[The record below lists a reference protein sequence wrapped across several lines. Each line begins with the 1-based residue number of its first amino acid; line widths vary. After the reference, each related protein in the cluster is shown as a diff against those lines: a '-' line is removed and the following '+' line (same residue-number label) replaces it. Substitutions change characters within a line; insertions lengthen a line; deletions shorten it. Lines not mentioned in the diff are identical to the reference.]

1 VALITLRNACISIGK
16 QLLLD
21 HVNLNIEPGEHI
33 GLIGRNGAGKSTLMK
48 VINREI
54 AVDSGEV
61 IQQTG
66 IKVARLEQE
75 VPRHTKGNIFT
86 VIAEGLGA
94 GGKRLADF
102 LNMSEQLHT
111 FDDKQLD
118 DYHHLQE
125 ALDQNHDWDL
135 QAKIEKVLSELS
147 LDGSMDFA
155 SLSGGM
161 KRRVLLGRCLVQEP
175 ELLMLDEPTNHL
187 DIDSILW
194 LENFLAN
201 YRCAFLLITHD
212 RAFLQKLA
220 TRIVELDRGILTS
233 FNGDHK
239 TYQAQKADML
249 EAEAKHNALF
259 DKKLAQEEVWIR
271 QGIKARRTRNE
282 GRVRA
287 LKKLREERAQRRE
300 VSGNVSLAASMA
312 EKSGHL
318 VLEAKH
324 LSHGYEGRPLVKD
337 FSITIER
344 GDKIG
349 VIGPNGCGKTTLLN
363 MLLGKLQ
370 PEAGSVRLGQ
380 NLQIVY
386 FDQLRELLDP
396 EQSVAENVME
406 GSNTIEINGQ
416 KKHIMSYLQ
425 DFLFAPERARS
436 PVKALS
442 GGERNRLLLAKLFAK
457 PANFM
462 VMDEPT
468 NDLDAETLDLLEELL
483 IDYKGTLI
491 VVSHDREFLNN
502 VATSTIAF
510 EGNGNVYEYVGGYDD
525 WVRQRRVHSVDK
537 AILKPVE
544 VKTENKPQTKS
555 KLSFTEQHRLKEIEA
570 RIESI
575 ESEQAALQAKI
586 AGNDFYQLSVEEQQ
600 KAFTTVKALDMEL
613 EQLIQTWEELEA
625 KRVGP

>member
-1 VALITLRNACISIGK
+1 
-16 QLLLD
+16 
-21 HVNLNIEPGEHI
+21 VNLSIEPGEHI

-48 VINREI
+48 LINREI
-54 AVDSGEV
+54 MPDSGEV
-61 IQQTG
+61 IHQTG

-75 VPRHTKGNIFT
+75 VPRDTKGNIFT
-86 VIAEGLGA
+86 VIAKGLGD

-118 DYHHLQE
+118 EYHHLQE
-125 ALDQNHDWDL
+125 AIDQNHDWDL
-135 QAKIEKVLSELS
+135 QAKVDKVLSELS
-147 LDGSMDFA
+147 LDGSVDFS

-161 KRRVLLGRCLVQEP
+161 KRRVLLGQCLVQEP
-175 ELLMLDEPTNHL
+175 EILMLDEPTNHL

-194 LENFLAN
+194 LENFLSN
-201 YRCAFLLITHD
+201 YRSAFLLITHD

-220 TRIVELDRGILTS
+220 TRIVELDRGTLTS

-239 TYQAQKADML
+239 TYQVQKAQML
-249 EAEAKHNALF
+249 EDEAKHNALF

-287 LKKLREERAQRRE
+287 LKKLREERSERRE
-300 VSGNVSLAASMA
+300 LSGNVSLAASMA

-324 LSHGYEGRPLVKD
+324 LSHGYNGRSLVKD

-349 VIGPNGCGKTTLLN
+349 VIGPNGCGKSTLLN
-363 MLLGKLQ
+363 LLLGKTK
-370 PEAGSVRLGQ
+370 PESGTIRLGQ
-380 NLQIVY
+380 NLQIIY
-386 FDQLRELLDP
+386 FDQLRELLNP

-462 VMDEPT
+462 IMDEPT

-483 IDYKGTLI
+483 IDYTGTLI

-510 EGNGNVYEYVGGYDD
+510 EGNGNVYEYIGGYDD
-525 WVRQRRVHSVDK
+525 WVRQRRTHSTDK

-544 VKTENKPQTKS
+544 IKTDTKAQNKS

-570 RIESI
+570 RIAEI
-575 ESEQAALQAKI
+575 EIEQTALQAKI
-586 AGNDFYQLSVEEQQ
+586 ADADFYQLTVDEQQ
-600 KAFTTVKALDMEL
+600 KTFEAVKTLDNEL
-613 EQLIQTWEELEA
+613 EQLMLDWEILEA
-625 KRVGP
+625 KRTS